1 MGTFT
6 DDWKKTLVEFQNSVS
21 KDLEEI
27 RQCKTEVQTI
37 KQAMQQGVRQGL
49 YYRDGN
55 RLIVSAPE
63 IIIGNVD
70 ESGTLMSGVSKVTI
84 RAGEVELQ
92 GVGSNGSVK
101 TSAASIRQT
110 AVDTGIDGQ
119 EAVVWAQSEVV
130 SQATSIVLES
140 NDAIDVFSQRPSSA
154 GRGGVLI
161 HADGSLRLEASIAAE
176 QHKAMIESNI
186 NELEQSKKEL
196 EKISSDQKKSFD
208 NLAKQLE
215 TIIAE
220 QEKIT
225 ADETEIRTSFQ
236 DLGDLQ
242 DQYDICSRALSKAT
256 ESWIGTISM
265 LAEVSRQIT
274 ALKSE
279 KDEIVTGDSFKKES
293 TCASVSI
300 VGERID
306 LESKDGE
313 GNLRDNEGAGVS
325 IVANEVSI
333 ESREADQ
340 SLKKEGSVSISAKTL
355 NLTTVNPAEL
365 EYDKET
371 GEIKNGK
378 YPVEG
383 DVFIRSKNITLEAVD
398 NEIENGEKKEA
409 ALTKEGKIEVRA
421 ESMDFST
428 TDTEGKATGSIGINS
443 KAVNIRSIDVD
454 KDKRTDDKLTAGG
467 TMLLLSEKMYV
478 GAKDKDHKSKKLQAV
493 SEEVGLFADKTLEA
507 QQGDGKAIVQLDGGN
522 ASIAGSKTQIY
533 GDTTVNAKTEVKGE
547 LKAPKAT
554 IDNVE
559 AKSSFKSSNISDG
572 IAVPAPAASASLSAK
587 LKTEDLAV
595 SSQ

>member
-1 MGTFT
+1 MATFM
-6 DDWKKTLVEFQNSVS
+6 DDWKGVLEDFQDSVS
-21 KDLEEI
+21 KDLHEM
-27 RQCKTEVQTI
+27 RQCKAEVQAI
-37 KQAMQQGVRQGL
+37 KAELQKQISHGL
-49 YYRDGN
+49 YYRDRN
-55 RLIVSAPE
+55 RLVVSAPE

-154 GRGGVLI
+154 GRGGGLI

-176 QHKAMIESNI
+176 QHKAMIESKI
-186 NELEQSKKEL
+186 KELEQSKKEL

-215 TIIAE
+215 QIADDH
-220 QEKIT
+220 EKIT
-225 ADETEIRTSFQ
+225 ADETELRVSTQ
-236 DLGDLQ
+236 DLGELQ
-242 DQYDICSRALSKAT
+242 DQFDFYSGALAKAT
-256 ESWIGTISM
+256 ESWIGTIST

-274 ALKSE
+274 ALKAE
-279 KDEIVTGDSFKKES
+279 KGNITTGDAYKKES
-293 TCASVSI
+293 TGANVSI
-300 VGERID
+300 VGEHI
-306 LESKDGE
+306 SMASADGE

-333 ESREADQ
+333 ESREDDM

-371 GEIKNGK
+371 GEIKKGK

-398 NEIENGEKKEA
+398 NEIEDGKEKET
-409 ALTKEGKIEVRA
+409 ALTKEGKIAVRA
-421 ESMDFST
+421 ESMDFTT

-443 KAVNIRSIDVD
+443 KAVSIRSIDVD
-454 KDKRTDDKLTAGG
+454 KEKRTDDKLAAGG
-467 TMLLLSEKMYV
+467 TMLLLSEKIYV

-507 QQGDGKAIVQLDGGN
+507 QQGDGKAVVQLDGGN
-522 ASIAGSKTQIY
+522 ASIAGSKTQLY
-533 GDTTVNAKTEVKGE
+533 GDTTVNAKTEIKGD

-595 SSQ
+595 SS